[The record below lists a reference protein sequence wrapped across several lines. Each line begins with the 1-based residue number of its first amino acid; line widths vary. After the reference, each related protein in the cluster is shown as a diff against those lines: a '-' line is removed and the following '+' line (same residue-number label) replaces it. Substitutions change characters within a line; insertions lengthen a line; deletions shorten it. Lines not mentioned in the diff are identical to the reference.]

1 MTNQIFTT
9 KDKKSI
15 ERILK
20 ELREINKNL
29 RKLLLIIPE
38 ESLNE
43 YKDASQIKKAFGRAV
58 KLYPPK

>member
-1 MTNQIFTT
+1 MANQILTT

-43 YKDASQIKKAFGRAV
+43 YEDASQIKKALGRAV

>member
-1 MTNQIFTT
+1 MANQIIT
-9 KDKKSI
+9 KRKESI
-15 ERILK
+15 VRILR

-43 YKDASQIKKAFGRAV
+43 YEDAPQIKKALGRAV

>member
-1 MTNQIFTT
+1 MANQILT
-9 KDKKSI
+9 KREKSI
-15 ERILK
+15 VRILR

-43 YKDASQIKKAFGRAV
+43 YKNAPQIKKALGRAV

>member
-1 MTNQIFTT
+1 MANQILT
-9 KDKKSI
+9 KKEESI
-15 ERILK
+15 VKILR
-20 ELREINKNL
+20 ELKEINKNL

-43 YKDASQIKKAFGRAV
+43 YEDVSQIKKAFGRAV

>member
-1 MTNQIFTT
+1 MANQILT
-9 KDKKSI
+9 KMEKSI
-15 ERILK
+15 VRILR

-43 YKDASQIKKAFGRAV
+43 YENASQIKKALGRAV
-58 KLYPPK
+58 KLY

>member
-1 MTNQIFTT
+1 MANQIIT
-9 KDKKSI
+9 KRKESI
-15 ERILK
+15 VRILR

-38 ESLNE
+38 ESLNKYE
-43 YKDASQIKKAFGRAV
+43 DAPQIRKAFKRAV

>member
-1 MTNQIFTT
+1 MADQIFT
-9 KDKKSI
+9 KRKESI
-15 ERILK
+15 GRILR

-43 YKDASQIKKAFGRAV
+43 YENASQIKKAFGRAV